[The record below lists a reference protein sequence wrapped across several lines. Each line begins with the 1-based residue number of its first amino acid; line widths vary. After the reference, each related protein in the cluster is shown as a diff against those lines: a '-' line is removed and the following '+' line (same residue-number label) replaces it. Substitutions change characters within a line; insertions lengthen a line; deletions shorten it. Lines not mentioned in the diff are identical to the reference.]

1 MLLIKGSSQRSNSI
15 LSSNTMQKNNNN
27 KQTKKHAPIR
37 LSTRHSDYKQT
48 NTHDFIRTLRFTWAK
63 NKTTMVA
70 VSITDVSKAD

>member
-15 LSSNTMQKNNNN
+15 LSSNTMQKNNN

-48 NTHDFIRTLRFTWAK
+48 NTHNLIRTLRFTWAK

-70 VSITDVSKAD
+70 VSITDVSIAD